1 MSGRIDIN
9 KRYIRSLEQVSQ
21 ELEGEQSYELDEFMT
36 EVLKMGDEIAPWQ
49 ILANTSFL
57 FGGSVV
63 RVVQPPDPGKS
74 SVQCPCRRLDLAS
87 SARMRRTMCSAV
99 RFAVAT
105 RLRDQS
111 GKASAGTV
119 VVERTCAVHSAGL
132 IDYHMT
138 FL

>member
-1 MSGRIDIN
+1 
-9 KRYIRSLEQVSQ
+9 
-21 ELEGEQSYELDEFMT
+21 MT
-36 EVLKMGDEIAPWQ
+36 EVLKLGDEIAPWQ

-63 RVVQPPDPGKS
+63 RVVQPPDPSKS

-111 GKASAGTV
+111 GEASAGTV

-138 FL
+138 FLQSPAMVRNYTVISPTRWDMASHLFNGDMVS

>member
-1 MSGRIDIN
+1 
-9 KRYIRSLEQVSQ
+9 
-21 ELEGEQSYELDEFMT
+21 
-36 EVLKMGDEIAPWQ
+36 MGDEIAPGQ

-57 FGGSVV
+57 FGGP
-63 RVVQPPDPGKS
+63 VVQPHDPSKS
-74 SVQCPCRRLDLAS
+74 SVQCPCRGLDLAS

-111 GKASAGTV
+111 GEASAGTV

-138 FL
+138 FLQSPAMVRNYTVISPTRWDMASLPVSPLDAKLWNHLAS